1 MYSNICRINFKK
13 SIVLNKVH
21 DKQRNLRKYCKGP
34 NVHVCALYIY
44 TVTWDMNTT
53 LLISTYK
60 F

>member
-1 MYSNICRINFKK
+1 MFSNICRINFKK

-44 TVTWDMNTT
+44 CDMGYEYYSSNFY
-53 LLISTYK
+53 L
-60 F
+60 